1 MAKAS
6 VKPPTEEPQRLR
18 MTYED
23 YLKRFD
29 ENAHVEWVRGEAIVH
44 MPPVEPH
51 QDVVTLLVT
60 LLRFYVDLRELGLVL
75 TAPFELRLPTG
86 SSREPDILFLARE
99 HYDRRTRERWIGAAD
114 LLVEV
119 QSERTA
125 RYDLREKL
133 LDYLRAG
140 VREYWA
146 VDPRPR
152 VRTFHLF
159 VLSESGQYE
168 EATPD
173 EQGRFHSTVLPG
185 FWLDPS
191 WFWQDP
197 LPSAVDL
204 MMRIAPDAF
213 RR

>member
-1 MAKAS
+1 MVREL
-6 VKPPTEEPQRLR
+6 VKPATGGVRRLP
-18 MTYED
+18 MSYGEF
-23 YLKRFD
+23 LERFD
-29 ENAHVEWVRGEAIVH
+29 ENAHVEWVNGEAIVH

-60 LLRFYVDLRELGLVL
+60 LLRFYVDLRGLGMVL

-86 SSREPDILFLARE
+86 SSREPDILFLSRE

-119 QSERTA
+119 QSDRTA
-125 RYDLREKL
+125 KYDLHEKL

-146 VDPRPR
+146 IDSRPR
-152 VRTFHLF
+152 VRSFRAFLLT
-159 VLSESGQYE
+159 ESGQYD
-168 EATPD
+168 EATLD
-173 EQGRFHSTVLPG
+173 ERGRFRSTVLPG

-197 LPSAVDL
+197 LPATVDL
-204 MMRIAPDAF
+204 LMEIAPDAF
-213 RR
+213 GR